1 MRLPLPLHTY
11 RPQSSARLLNWY
23 AEAAPVES
31 KAPVQLIRC
40 PGVKTASAPAIGA
53 GRGVFNFKETLYS
66 VTGTSLIST
75 NSAGASTTLG
85 IIPGISRVT
94 FASNATQLA
103 ICADDNVYVWDGSA
117 ITQVQT
123 GISTIDGIDG
133 YIVGA
138 KSDATGQFVS
148 SAIQDALTW
157 DALFFA
163 TAEGSSDPLIG
174 LIVDHREV
182 LLGGTRTVEAWY
194 NAGGSAFP
202 FERSPSTGVIE
213 LGLAAGQSFAK
224 QDNSTFWLASDLT
237 VRRLSGATPAR
248 VSHHGVEQA
257 IRSYADVTTAYA
269 FSYAW
274 NGHLFY
280 TLTFPGVATWE
291 FDATTGEWH
300 ERASE
305 GANDWEVVGA
315 AECYQRVYV
324 QRRSD
329 GMLGY
334 LTGDSCAEFDGT
346 YRTDDIETGAVYRDT
361 KRICFDSIELRYRTE
376 KQQTGSQ
383 ASPSVTLYKSI
394 DGGDNFVIAGLSAS
408 KSLGL
413 IGEKPRVNWLRLGSS
428 REMSFRFR
436 FSNANPTVIEDA
448 SVSVTLCRS

>member
-23 AEAAPVES
+23 AEATPVEA
-31 KAPVQLIRC
+31 KAPIQLIRC
-40 PGVKTASAPAIGA
+40 PGVATAAAPAIGA
-53 GRGVFNFKETLYS
+53 GRGLFNFKETLYS

-85 IIPGISRVT
+85 IILGISRVT
-94 FASNATQLA
+94 FAANATQLA

-123 GISTIDGIDG
+123 GISTIDGVDG

-138 KSDATGQFVS
+138 KSDQSGQFVCS
-148 SAIQDALTW
+148 DLQDALTW
-157 DALFFA
+157 NPLNFA

-182 LLGGTRTVEAWY
+182 LLGGTRTIEPWY
-194 NAGGSAFP
+194 NAGDVGFP
-202 FERSPSTGVIE
+202 FARSPSTGVIE

-224 QDNSTFWLASDLT
+224 QDNSSFWLASDLT
-237 VRRLSGATPAR
+237 VRRLSGAVPAR
-248 VSHHGVEQA
+248 VSHHGVEQS

-305 GANDWEVVGA
+305 GSAYWQVTGA

-324 QRRSD
+324 QRTSD

-334 LTGDSCAEFDGT
+334 LSSDTCAEFDGT
-346 YRTDDIETGAVYRDT
+346 YRTDDIETGNIYKDT
-361 KRICFDSIELRYRTE
+361 KRICFDSIELRYQTK
-376 KQQTGSQ
+376 KQQTGDQ
-383 ASPSVTLYKSI
+383 ASPSVTLYKSV
-394 DGGDNFVIAGLSAS
+394 DGGGNFAIAGLSAS
-408 KSLGL
+408 VSLGL
-413 IGEKPRVNWLRLGSS
+413 IGEKPRVMWARLGSS
-428 REMSFRFR
+428 REMAFRFR
-436 FSNANPTVIEDA
+436 FSSANPTVIEDA
-448 SVSVTLCRS
+448 SMSVTLCRS

>member
-40 PGVKTASAPAIGA
+40 PGVSTAANPTLGA
-53 GRGVFNFKETLYS
+53 GRGLYTYQETLYA
-66 VTGTSLIST
+66 VCGTSLISI
-75 NSAGASTTLG
+75 NAGGATTTLG
-85 IIPGISRVT
+85 VIPGIGRVT
-94 FASNATQLA
+94 FAGNALELA
-103 ICADDNVYVWDGSA
+103 ICADGNVYVWDGAA
-117 ITQVQT
+117 ITQVQSD
-123 GISTIDGIDG
+123 ISTIGGIDG

-138 KSDATGQFVS
+138 KNDNTGQFVS
-148 SAIQDALTW
+148 SALQDALTW

-163 TAEGSSDPLIG
+163 TAEGESDPLIG
-174 LIVDHREV
+174 LAVDHREI

-194 NAGGSAFP
+194 NAGGAAFP

-237 VRRLSGATPAR
+237 VRRLSGAVPAR

-257 IRSYADVTTAYA
+257 IRSYADVTNAFA

-291 FDATTGEWH
+291 FDVTTGEWH

-305 GANDWEVVGA
+305 GFDDWRVIGA

-324 QRRSD
+324 QRTSD
-329 GMLGY
+329 GMIGY
-334 LTGDSCAEFDGT
+334 LTGDTCAEFDGT

-361 KRICFDSIELRYRTE
+361 RRICFDSIELRYRTE
-376 KQQTGSQ
+376 KEQTGSQ
-383 ASPSVTLYKSI
+383 ASPSVTLYKSV
-394 DGGDNFVIAGLSAS
+394 DGGDNFAIAGLSAAV
-408 KSLGL
+408 SLGL